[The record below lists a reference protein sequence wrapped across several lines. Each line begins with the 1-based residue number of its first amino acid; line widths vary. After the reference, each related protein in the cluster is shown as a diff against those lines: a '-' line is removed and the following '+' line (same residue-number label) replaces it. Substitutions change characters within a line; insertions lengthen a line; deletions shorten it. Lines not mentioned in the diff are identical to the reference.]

1 MQLPHPC
8 NGIEQWREPSAETF
22 AEVYNRYYDQ
32 LVFFAR
38 KFLFDPLVAEDVVTD
53 LFLKF
58 WQKQDQ
64 FNSPYAIKTFLYIS
78 ARNACINHNQR
89 YRKQARVKVDL
100 RILADEL
107 EESILHSITRQEI
120 LRDVYSSV
128 ESLPVQCRKVI
139 LLSYLGGL
147 SNKQIARHLQLS
159 VHTVKN
165 QKMRGI
171 QLVRGKV
178 LHRM

>member
-8 NGIEQWREPSAETF
+8 NGIGQCAEEPTDIF
-22 AEVYNRYYDQ
+22 AGIYNRHYDP

-38 KFLFDPLVAEDVVTD
+38 KFLFDPLVAEDIVTE

-58 WQKQDQ
+58 WQKQEQ

-78 ARNACINHNQR
+78 TRNACMNFNRQ
-89 YRKQARVKVDL
+89 YRNQARAKIDL
-100 RILADEL
+100 RILTDEL
-107 EESILHSITRQEI
+107 EESILHTITRSEI
-120 LRDVYSSV
+120 LREVYSGI
-128 ESLPVQCRKVI
+128 ESLPVQCRRIV

-165 QKMRGI
+165 QKVRGI

>member
-8 NGIEQWREPSAETF
+8 NGIEQWREETAETF
-22 AEVYNRYYDQ
+22 AGIYNRYYDQ

-38 KFLFDPLVAEDVVTD
+38 KFLFDPLAAEDVVTE

-78 ARNACINHNQR
+78 TRNACLNVNRQ
-89 YRKQARVKVDL
+89 YRNQARAKVDL
-100 RILADEL
+100 RILTDEL
-107 EESILHSITRQEI
+107 EESILHTITRSEI

-128 ESLPVQCRKVI
+128 ESLPVQCRKII

-147 SNKQIARHLQLS
+147 SNKQIARHLQVS

-165 QKMRGI
+165 QKVRGI

>member
-8 NGIEQWREPSAETF
+8 NGIDQWTEATTETF
-22 AEVYNRYYDQ
+22 AGIYKRHYDP

-38 KFLFDPLVAEDVVTD
+38 KFLSDPLVAEDIVTE

-58 WQKQDQ
+58 WQKQAH
-64 FNSPYAIKTFLYIS
+64 FSSPYAVRTFLYIS
-78 ARNACINHNQR
+78 TRNACINHNQR
-89 YRKQARVKVDL
+89 YRKQARAIVDL
-100 RILADEL
+100 RMLTDEL
-107 EESILHSITRQEI
+107 EESILHTITRSEI

-128 ESLPVQCRKVI
+128 ESLPVQCRKIV

-165 QKMRGI
+165 QKVRGI
-171 QLVRGKV
+171 NLVRGKV